1 MGQVFQVG
9 GFTPDCYAEITRPSN
24 TTQYTANDLI
34 TDTATAADVVPLRFP
49 ACRQDNGSGVIT
61 GGRIIKST
69 DTVTAL
75 SLRLWLFAAQ
85 PFAAAGY
92 AADNAALT
100 FTYASMARWI
110 GFIDF
115 TTWIDAGTPAVSV
128 GVPSRP
134 SIPFSKQWVGDSSE
148 STADRLA
155 VKGLPSIPASRLIYG
170 LLQDKGGYTPAA
182 AELFRIWLDVQ
193 AD

>member
-1 MGQVFQVG
+1 MAQHVQAG
-9 GFTPDCYAEITRPSN
+9 GFTPDVYADLTRATG

-34 TDTATAADVVPLRFP
+34 ANSGTAASVVPLRFP
-49 ACRQDNGSGVIT
+49 ACRQENGSGIIT
-61 GGRIIKST
+61 GARIIKST

-134 SIPFSKQWVGDSSE
+134 VLPFSKRLVQDGSA
-148 STADRLA
+148 STADQLQ
-155 VKGLPSIPASRLIYG
+155 VSGQPQVPASRLIYG
-170 LLQDKGGYTPAA
+170 LLQDKGGYTPADS
-182 AELFRIWLDVQ
+182 EQFRIWLDVQ

>member
-1 MGQVFQVG
+1 MSGIVQAG
-9 GFTPDCYAEITRPSN
+9 GFTPDCYCDLTRPAG

-34 TDTATAADVVPLRFP
+34 ANSTTAASVVPLRFP
-49 ACRQDNGSGVIT
+49 ACRQDNGSGIIT

-69 DTVTAL
+69 DTTTAL

-85 PFAAAGY
+85 PYAAGGY
-92 AADNAALT
+92 AADNAALA
-100 FTYASMARWI
+100 FTYASMARFI

-115 TTWIDAGTPAVSV
+115 TTWIDAGTPALSV

-134 SIPFSKQWVGDSSE
+134 SLPFSKQWVGDKSD
-148 STADRLA
+148 STADQLDT
-155 VKGLPSIPASRLIYG
+155 KGLPQVPASRLIYG
-170 LLQDKGGYTPAA
+170 LLQDRGGYTPADS
-182 AELFRIWLDVQ
+182 EQFRIWLDVQ

>member
-1 MGQVFQVG
+1 MGQIVQAG
-9 GFTPDCYAEITRPSN
+9 GFTPDCYAEITRPAN

-34 TDTATAADVVPLRFP
+34 ADTATAADVVPLRFP
-49 ACRQDNGSGVIT
+49 ACRQDNGSGIVT

-69 DTVTAL
+69 DTTTAL

-85 PFAAAGY
+85 PFAAGGY
-92 AADNAALT
+92 AADNAALS
-100 FTYASMARWI
+100 FTYASMARFL

-115 TTWIDAGTPAVSV
+115 TTWVDAGTPAIAV

-134 SIPFSKQWVGDSSE
+134 SIPFSKQFVGDMAD
-148 STADRLA
+148 STADRSA
-155 VKGLPSIPASRLIYG
+155 TKGLPAIPAARLIYG
-170 LLQDKGGYTPAA
+170 LLQDKGGYTPAS
-182 AELFRIWLDVQ
+182 AEEFRIWLDVQ

>member
-1 MGQVFQVG
+1 MAQHVQAG
-9 GFTPDCYAEITRPSN
+9 GFTPDCYAEITRPAN

-49 ACRQDNGSGVIT
+49 ACRQDNGSGIIT

-69 DTVTAL
+69 DTTTAL

-85 PFAAAGY
+85 PFAAGGY
-92 AADNAALT
+92 AADNAALS
-100 FTYASMARWI
+100 FTYASMARFI

-115 TTWIDAGTPAVSV
+115 TTWVDAGTPAIAV
-128 GVPSRP
+128 GVPSRAQM
-134 SIPFSKQWVGDSSE
+134 PFSKANVGDKSDA
-148 STADRLA
+148 TADGFARNG
-155 VKGLPSIPASRLIYG
+155 VFIPAARLIYG
-170 LLQDKGGYTPAA
+170 LLQDKGGYTPAS
-182 AELFRIWLDVQ
+182 AEQFRIWLDVQ

>member
-1 MGQVFQVG
+1 MAHHVQAG
-9 GFTPDCYAEITRPSN
+9 GFTPDCYAHLTRATG

-34 TDTATAADVVPLRFP
+34 ANSGTASAVVPLRFP
-49 ACRQDNGSGVIT
+49 ACRQDNGSGIIT
-61 GGRIIKST
+61 GGRIVKST
-69 DTVTAL
+69 DTTTAL

-85 PFAAAGY
+85 PFAAGGY

-100 FTYASMARWI
+100 FTFASMARFI

-115 TTWIDAGTPAVSV
+115 TTWIDAGSTAVSV

-134 SIPFSKQWVGDSSE
+134 SLPFSKANVQDGADSG
-148 STADRLA
+148 ADQLDT
-155 VKGLPSIPASRLIYG
+155 KGLPRVPASRLIYG
-170 LLQDKGGYTPAA
+170 LLQDRGGYTPADS
-182 AELFRIWLDVQ
+182 EEFRIWLDVQ